1 MNDALAVFLA
11 LQAFGNVTP
20 NMDQFVTRI
29 PVSEGVVDVRRVVD
43 RDLRLFTAT
52 LISAVPMD
60 QAPSFN
66 ELLDAID
73 EASIRSA
80 RSRQQSIEQQRA

>member
-1 MNDALAVFLA
+1 MHALTMLAADGAFTYAGAKLSNEAETSAVK
-11 LQAFGNVTP
+11 
-20 NMDQFVTRI
+20 
-29 PVSEGVVDVRRVVD
+29 RR
-43 RDLRLFTAT
+43 RANGLC
-52 LISAVPMD
+52 IHCAVPMD